1 MDCTSQQSVQR
12 PRGRAVSEDGG
23 VSKVAG
29 RGCSSGGRR
38 PSGVGS
44 RHDRTRST
52 STGAA
57 IALRPAVSLRS
68 SARARTQSASDCVD
82 ELGRPDQSAPAFAAP
97 TVGGMLHPRLGM
109 PNDGTA
115 RHRRRA
121 LPISTDR
128 HSGGCKAGPCRRYVI
143 QLTLEACRGGD
154 PAADVRTGTRSE
166 SPRSLGGRRTL
177 PNWMIYLAE
186 SIRDRQLPLEP
197 QCRPH
202 LIAVRPA

>member
-1 MDCTSQQSVQR
+1 MDCTSRQSVQR
-12 PRGRAVSEDGG
+12 PRGRPVSEDGWVRRAARG
-23 VSKVAG
+23 
-29 RGCSSGGRR
+29 GCSLGGRR

-68 SARARTQSASDCVD
+68 STRTQSAADCVD
-82 ELGRPDQSAPAFAAP
+82 ELGRPDRSAAAFAAP
-97 TVGGMLHPRLGM
+97 TLRGMLHPRLGM

-143 QLTLEACRGGD
+143 QLTLEACRGGN
-154 PAADVRTGTRSE
+154 PAEDVRTGTLAE

-186 SIRDRQLPLEP
+186 FNP
-197 QCRPH
+197 
-202 LIAVRPA
+202 